1 MTFPGRYKELIQ
13 PDKLDIMSISV
24 LGDSMTIAPGGIGL
38 NIAYAS
44 AQLGETPILL
54 SAAGQD
60 TSDYL
65 KHLEAV
71 GVDISN
77 IHLSDQPSA
86 SFTAFTDTDNNQ
98 MSGFYPGAMGDSK
111 SLNLEK
117 WSGQDVLFCLSAYDP
132 DTMRRLCQQSSELGF
147 RLFYDPGQQVT
158 GMDIEDLKAG
168 IGVAELVAINEYERS
183 ILCKRFGI
191 SDSELESMVPTLIT
205 TKGEDGS
212 IIGGNNVS
220 TPIEIA
226 VAKADK
232 IVDPTGAGD
241 AYRAGFLYGYLRKWD
256 LKACGQLGAT
266 VASFVLE
273 KSGPQ
278 TELSK
283 SAIVKRYKETFNEA
297 IDL

>member
-1 MTFPGRYKELIQ
+1 
-13 PDKLDIMSISV
+13 
-24 LGDSMTIAPGGIGL
+24 
-38 NIAYAS
+38 
-44 AQLGETPILL
+44 
-54 SAAGQD
+54 
-60 TSDYL
+60 
-65 KHLEAV
+65 
-71 GVDISN
+71 
-77 IHLSDQPSA
+77 
-86 SFTAFTDTDNNQ
+86 
-98 MSGFYPGAMGDSK
+98 
-111 SLNLEK
+111 
-117 WSGQDVLFCLSAYDP
+117 
-132 DTMRRLCQQSSELGF
+132 
-147 RLFYDPGQQVT
+147 
-158 GMDIEDLKAG
+158 
-168 IGVAELVAINEYERS
+168 
-183 ILCKRFGI
+183 
-191 SDSELESMVPTLIT
+191 LIT